1 MSKQKKIPPTQMMV
15 LKQLYESPNRS
26 IDAHE
31 TGGMLFEGAIGH
43 LVLKGLAKITKD
55 DGVVMTADGLAAFLW
70 PNQINKK
77 HTRERSDMIEEP
89 AQFLFAKQAV
99 DVLNRALS
107 EDPEA
112 MRRLMSEAYV
122 PCNRAL
128 ADDPTIQVHTE
139 KVEVGGALG
148 DFFSV
153 GALGLINGII
163 GIKNGHGYVAACF
176 NVKCGVHGELMKHK
190 DKKVND
196 TCGVEGCVEPLI
208 LGSLV
213 KFEVLT

>member
-1 MSKQKKIPPTQMMV
+1 
-15 LKQLYESPNRS
+15 
-26 IDAHE
+26 
-31 TGGMLFEGAIGH
+31 
-43 LVLKGLAKITKD
+43 
-55 DGVVMTADGLAAFLW
+55 
-70 PNQINKK
+70 
-77 HTRERSDMIEEP
+77 MIEEP
-89 AQFLFAKQAV
+89 AQFLFARQAV
-99 DVLNRALS
+99 DVLNRALA

-163 GIKNGHGYVAACF
+163 GVRQNGCGYVAAVF
-176 NVKCGVHGELMKHK
+176 NLECPRHGEHPDYK
-190 DKKVND
+190 DKKID
-196 TCGVEGCVEPLI
+196 DSCLVEGCDKKLK
-208 LGSLV
+208 LGTLV
-213 KFEVLT
+213 CFEVLK

>member
-1 MSKQKKIPPTQMMV
+1 
-15 LKQLYESPNRS
+15 
-26 IDAHE
+26 
-31 TGGMLFEGAIGH
+31 
-43 LVLKGLAKITKD
+43 
-55 DGVVMTADGLAAFLW
+55 
-70 PNQINKK
+70 
-77 HTRERSDMIEEP
+77 
-89 AQFLFAKQAV
+89 V
-99 DVLNRALS
+99 DVLNRALA

-112 MRRLMSEAYV
+112 IRRLMSEAYV
-122 PCNRAL
+122 PCNETL
-128 ADDPTIQVHTE
+128 ANDPTIQVRTE
-139 KVEVGGALG
+139 KVGVGTYQPVIPPKTHYY
-148 DFFSV
+148 SV

-176 NVKCGVHGELMKHK
+176 NVKCRVHGELMKHK